1 MFKSVTPQ
9 GPSGRCQIE
18 GAPELGVAKSIP
30 PNVLDVGEAHTSQ
43 LGLAGRIVQLQ
54 GHLGVR
60 DLRRSTVTTGTPP
73 LPTFLGSARHGT
85 GTIRQDQPVMMTSL
99 TGQRVPS
106 SSAKSVGV
114 VRLWQCPK

>member
-43 LGLAGRIVQLQ
+43 LVVQHFCID
-54 GHLGVR
+54 G
-60 DLRRSTVTTGTPP
+60 
-73 LPTFLGSARHGT
+73 
-85 GTIRQDQPVMMTSL
+85 
-99 TGQRVPS
+99 
-106 SSAKSVGV
+106 
-114 VRLWQCPK
+114 